1 MIFLIYINNLSDDLV
16 SNAKLF
22 ADHTLIFSV
31 VQNMTRSA
39 NELNNDTSKIST
51 WGFQWKMNFN
61 PDPIKQAQDVIF
73 SQTIQSTKHPCF
85 IFNHNTFNL
94 TEYQKHLEIVFDSRL
109 DFKEDLEIIFQKVSK
124 ALGLLCKL
132 QILLPRK
139 SVITV
144 YKSFIGP
151 HMDYGDIIYDQ
162 AYNASFHRKLES
174 LQYMLH

>member
-1 MIFLIYINNLSDDLV
+1 
-16 SNAKLF
+16 
-22 ADHTLIFSV
+22 
-31 VQNMTRSA
+31 
-39 NELNNDTSKIST
+39 
-51 WGFQWKMNFN
+51 MNFN
-61 PDPIKQAQDVIF
+61 PDPVKQAQDVIF
-73 SQTIQSTKHPCF
+73 SQTIQSTKHPCL
-85 IFNHNTFNL
+85 IFNQNTFNL
-94 TEYQKHLEIVFDSRL
+94 TDYQKHLEIVFDSRL

-132 QILLPRK
+132 QNLLPRK

-151 HMDYGDIIYDQ
+151 HMNYGDIIYDQ